1 MTTADPRVD
10 AYIAKAPPF
19 ARPILAETRA
29 RIKKAVPAAE
39 ETIKWNVPFYLL
51 DGRLLASMAAFK
63 AHAKVGV
70 WGEEKPAMVD
80 VTTVAE
86 LPSAKAF
93 ADQLKAAAQRIA
105 GSGKA
110 SAKKPAAKKS
120 AAKKATAKKKSAK
133 G

>member
-29 RIKKAVPAAE
+29 RIRKAVPMAE
-39 ETIKWNVPFYLL
+39 ETIKRNVPFYLL

-70 WGEEKPAMVD
+70 WCEEKPVMVD

-93 ADQLKAAAQRIA
+93 AEQLKAA
-105 GSGKA
+105 
-110 SAKKPAAKKS
+110 AKKPAAKKKTQ
-120 AAKKATAKKKSAK
+120 ARPT
-133 G
+133 